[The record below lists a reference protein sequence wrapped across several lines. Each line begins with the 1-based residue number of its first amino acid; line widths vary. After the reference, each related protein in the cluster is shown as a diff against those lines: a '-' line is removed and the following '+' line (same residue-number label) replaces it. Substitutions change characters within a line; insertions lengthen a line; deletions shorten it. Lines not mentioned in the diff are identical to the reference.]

1 MKSHPV
7 KMIGLSGGVLIIV
20 ASALVFRKNILFEML
35 MLYVIFGVVRAIV
48 LWVKKTVMKT
58 EDEPLKTGKLSSIDI

>member
-1 MKSHPV
+1 
-7 KMIGLSGGVLIIV
+7 
-20 ASALVFRKNILFEML
+20 ML